1 MDDGGQ
7 HTLIENCLK
16 LATILSSADRLQ
28 FTDIVV
34 KLSIQLLHHIVVL
47 LFNSIFNGDD
57 DV

>member
-7 HTLIENCLK
+7 HALIENCLK
-16 LATILSSADRLQ
+16 LATTLLSADRLQ

-34 KLSIQLLHHIVVL
+34 NQSIQLFHHIVVL